1 MKPLK
6 KIGIA
11 LLTVTAV
18 IMGSSCSSDSSSSGS
33 SSSSPVSF
41 KVNGK
46 STTAG
51 TVQATLYTNVVA
63 GGRYIDVYGFQGES
77 QILEFHFP
85 AKTGSFAAQ
94 QSFDMS
100 TSWLTYITNN
110 GTDATADYFHSTSGT
125 INVTTCDTINNKIVA
140 TFNFVGNNT
149 TADKTITEGSLNI
162 SSITHQ

>member
-1 MKPLK
+1 MKSLK
-6 KIGIA
+6 KIGIT
-11 LLTVTAV
+11 LLTLTVL
-18 IMGSSCSSDSSSSGS
+18 IMNASCSSDSSSGP
-33 SSSSPVSF
+33 SSSSPLSF
-41 KVNGK
+41 KVNGTA
-46 STTAG
+46 TTAG

-63 GGRYIDVYGFQGES
+63 GGRYIDVYGFQGEN
-77 QILEFHFP
+77 QIVEFHFP

-110 GTDATADYFHSTSGT
+110 GTDAVGDYFHSTSGT

-162 SSITHQ
+162 NAITHQ